1 MRDNMLVN
9 VSGLPGHAMG
19 MDLNIEHLI
28 RYLKVRI
35 SLLEHLLAS
44 LKITI
49 QDLFAAKGIYSNWD
63 RLGNIAA
70 SVNYL
75 QLIKKQV
82 VRSTKSG
89 YHASKRKDVDT
100 SSLVWRVANKA
111 LELQF
116 QDSQVNREDNASK
129 LNPDLRSTGYHK
141 FESSA
146 LGTINKKFKNAIRG
160 LPTAPEVDIIS
171 PVNLDL
177 SGPADEHI
185 NGDDTSLLHDVA
197 YD

>member
-35 SLLEHLLAS
+35 SLLQHLLAS
-44 LKITI
+44 LKIAI

-82 VRSTKSG
+82 TRSTKSG
-89 YHASKRKDVDT
+89 YHASRRKGVDT

-111 LELQF
+111 LELQL

-129 LNPDLRSTGYHK
+129 LNPDLRSAGYHK

-146 LGTINKKFKNAIRG
+146 LATFNKKVKNAIRG
-160 LPTAPEVDIIS
+160 VPTAPEVDIIP

-177 SGPADEHI
+177 TGPADEQI
-185 NGDDTSLLHDVA
+185 NGDDTSLLHDAA